1 MTESKE
7 PTTVDGEAPA
17 AKPKRSRA
25 VSLVDRVFDRLSE
38 GIQKG
43 DYPPDSKLPGEHEL
57 AAVFDRRPVNRAL
70 VASVVG
76 ARLACALQDAG
87 VLDLPREEP
96 GLRTHEERARIFVAV

>member
-57 AAVFDRRPVNRAL
+57 AAHPDGRGEHVERESDVIDGDRDHVHE
-70 VASVVG
+70 VVM
-76 ARLACALQDAG
+76 
-87 VLDLPREEP
+87 
-96 GLRTHEERARIFVAV
+96 